1 VANRV
6 ALEACVLARNCGNDL
21 SRDGANI
28 NFSPELAAAADVWQ
42 SIEFNYKAVD
52 TI

>member
-1 VANRV
+1 M
-6 ALEACVLARNCGNDL
+6 LARNCGNDL

-28 NFSPELAAAADVWQ
+28 IREATQFSPELAAAADVWQ